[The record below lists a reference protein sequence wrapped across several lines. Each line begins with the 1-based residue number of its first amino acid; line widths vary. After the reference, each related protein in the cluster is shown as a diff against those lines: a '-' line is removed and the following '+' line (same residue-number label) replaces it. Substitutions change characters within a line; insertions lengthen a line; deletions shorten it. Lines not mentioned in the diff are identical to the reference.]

1 MSGNNHDIMKEFY
14 QLSQKVLE
22 EKPWQFYDDGQLIAL
37 VSNRPDEP
45 VYVNILGNAGKTY
58 GIVFYDGYDGLND
71 YNLLRHSEDLD
82 LPPQYALFR
91 QTAYAIYFGE
101 EDEVPEEQL
110 DYYHDLPFDFSQTE
124 FGIPFV
130 ISMRPGF
137 FPWSPRESEIADVN
151 SYLRDFF
158 EVYERM
164 DHNDQNWG
172 VGSYRGFCQAMKK
185 KDSSWQISYPPLLSE
200 EYLPEEL
207 EYHEEYLEE
216 ELKGAKK
223 NDSAYELD
231 VYIPNIHIDDPM
243 FYRPA
248 AMTMILVADSQTGM
262 VLGQYMM
269 EPAEELIEKMND
281 TLLGVMKQYG
291 IPETV
296 FVRSP
301 VFAQMIVHLCE
312 QTGCVPEV
320 GSLDAMN
327 EAIWEGS
334 GRQLRIEAP
343 FVNMNKA
350 DVVKIGLELGVP
362 YELTWSCYEGGEKPC
377 GKCGTCIDRAAAF
390 AANGVEDPAIRM
402 HK

>member
-1 MSGNNHDIMKEFY
+1 MISGEIIMSGNNHDIMKEFY
-14 QLSQKVLE
+14 QLSQKLLE

-110 DYYHDLPFDFSQTE
+110 DYYHDLPFDFSHTE

-327 EAIWEGS
+327 EAIEFLDQMMAMGD
-334 GRQLRIEAP
+334 P
-343 FVNMNKA
+343 FSN
-350 DVVKIGLELGVP
+350 
-362 YELTWSCYEGGEKPC
+362 SS
-377 GKCGTCIDRAAAF
+377 F
-390 AANGVEDPAIRM
+390 S
-402 HK
+402 

>member
-1 MSGNNHDIMKEFY
+1 
-14 QLSQKVLE
+14 
-22 EKPWQFYDDGQLIAL
+22 
-37 VSNRPDEP
+37 
-45 VYVNILGNAGKTY
+45 
-58 GIVFYDGYDGLND
+58 
-71 YNLLRHSEDLD
+71 
-82 LPPQYALFR
+82 
-91 QTAYAIYFGE
+91 
-101 EDEVPEEQL
+101 
-110 DYYHDLPFDFSQTE
+110 
-124 FGIPFV
+124 
-130 ISMRPGF
+130 
-137 FPWSPRESEIADVN
+137 
-151 SYLRDFF
+151 
-158 EVYERM
+158 M

-269 EPAEELIEKMND
+269 EPAEELTEKMND

-312 QTGCVPEV
+312 QTGCVPAI

-327 EAIWEGS
+327 EAIEFLDQMMAMGD
-334 GRQLRIEAP
+334 P
-343 FVNMNKA
+343 FSN
-350 DVVKIGLELGVP
+350 
-362 YELTWSCYEGGEKPC
+362 SS
-377 GKCGTCIDRAAAF
+377 F
-390 AANGVEDPAIRM
+390 S
-402 HK
+402 